1 MRKTG
6 LLILSIIVILTFTS
20 CGNNSVNNNT
30 ITAVDGYIKNAIL
43 KDSTGLIA
51 TYSLNG
57 QYTFASSLVY
67 PLMLSGGILEDT
79 NVSFD
84 INMSAQN
91 GSTVIS
97 PITTFLDNDS
107 MLLSKFANLGLNKST
122 LEEFSIDYIKSNDIE
137 LSKLS
142 QLLYTILRDNNLT
155 LTFKQSIEN
164 NRSLDSL
171 DKLFTIAQIDINS
184 SLTLGTEEKIESN
197 SLLSKVKIFSGEV
210 LKLENHVKAAKQN
223 LAFVSKHGN
232 PFITVWST
240 SSVDNNITIP
250 IDNNY
255 TYNYIVDWGDGNIE
269 KNITTSATHIY
280 RLAGS
285 HRVKIYGDFPAI
297 RFNNIND
304 WSNKNARAIKNLI
317 SWGDIKWKNMNSAFK
332 GCYTLTLNTLDS
344 PDLSNVMDMSSMF
357 KYASSYSFGVD
368 WWADNN
374 WDISNWD
381 VSNIT
386 NMSSMFQNIPLRFNH
401 DISDWNVSN
410 VTNMSS
416 MFYGVEKFNQ
426 DISSW
431 KVSNVKSMKNMFQ
444 SARSFNQDISSWDV
458 SNVTNM
464 FRMFGGAADFN
475 QDISSWDVSNVTDM
489 NLMFYNAENFNQD
502 ISSWDVSNVTDMNFM
517 FYGTSFTNRDL
528 SDWNVSNVTE
538 HDGFFEETGTANIE
552 PNWR

>member
-1 MRKTG
+1 MKKIG
-6 LLILSIIVILTFTS
+6 LLILSVIVISTFTS
-20 CGNNSVNNNT
+20 CGNNSHVNTT
-30 ITAVDGYIKNAIL
+30 ITAVDGYIKNATL

-57 QYTFASSLVY
+57 QYRFTSSPVY
-67 PLMLSGGILEDT
+67 PLTLSGGILEDT

-171 DKLFTIAQIDINS
+171 YKLFTIAQTDINS

-197 SLLSKVKIFSGEV
+197 SILSKVKIFSAEA
-210 LKLENHVKAAKQN
+210 LKLENQVKGAKEN

-240 SSVDNNITIP
+240 SSVDSNITIP

-255 TYNYIVDWGDGNIE
+255 TYNYTVDWGDGNIE

-297 RFNNIND
+297 RFNNSD
-304 WSNKNARAIKNLI
+304 WSNKNAKAIKNLI
-317 SWGDIKWKNMNSAFK
+317 AWGDIKWKSMNSAFK

-344 PDLSNVMDMSSMF
+344 PDLSNVTDMSSMF
-357 KYASSYSFGVD
+357 KYASSYSFGTD

-386 NMSSMFQNIPLRFNH
+386 NMSSMFQNIQLRFNH

-410 VTNMSS
+410 VTNMNS
-416 MFYGVEKFNQ
+416 MFYSVEKFNQ

-464 FRMFGGAADFN
+464 FRMFRGTTDFN
-475 QDISSWDVSNVTDM
+475 QDISNWDVSNVTDM

-502 ISSWDVSNVTDMNFM
+502 IRNWDVSSVRDMNFM
-517 FYGTSFTNRDL
+517 FYGTFSFTNQDL

-538 HDGFFEETGTANIE
+538 HDGFFEETSTANIE

>member
-57 QYTFASSLVY
+57 QYTFVSSPVY
-67 PLMLSGGILEDT
+67 PLTLSGGILEDT

-91 GSTVIS
+91 NSTVIS
-97 PITTFLDNDS
+97 PITTFLGNDS
-107 MLLSKFANLGLNKST
+107 MLLSKFANLGLNRST
-122 LEEFSIDYIKSNDIE
+122 LEEFSIDYIKSNDVE

-171 DKLFTIAQIDINS
+171 DKLFTIAQTDINS

-197 SLLSKVKIFSGEV
+197 SLLSKVKIFSGEA
-210 LKLENHVKAAKQN
+210 LNLENQVKEAKEN
-223 LAFVSKHGN
+223 LAFASKQGN
-232 PFITVWST
+232 PFITVWNT
-240 SSVDNNITIP
+240 SLVDDNITIP

-255 TYNYIVDWGDGNIE
+255 TYNYTVDWGDGKIE
-269 KNITTSATHIY
+269 KNITTSAIHIY

-297 RFNNIND
+297 RFNNSD
-304 WSNKNARAIKNLI
+304 IKDENSLQI
-317 SWGDIKWKNMNSAFK
+317 KRVVSWGDIKWKSMNSAFK
-332 GCYTLTLNTLDS
+332 GCYTLTLNTFDA
-344 PDLSNVMDMSSMF
+344 PALSNVTDASSMF
-357 KYASSYSFGVD
+357 EGTSILNYGGYDLFEYPYVYVI
-368 WWADNN
+368 N
-374 WDISNWD
+374 WDISDWD

-386 NMSSMFQNIPLRFNH
+386 NMKKMFYNTVAFNH

-410 VTNMSS
+410 MNSMFYEDFYFNQDISRWDVSNVTDMNS
-416 MFYGVEKFNQ
+416 MFYGDTNFNQ

-431 KVSNVKSMKNMFQ
+431 NVSNVKSMKNMFEY
-444 SARSFNQDISSWDV
+444 AR
-458 SNVTNM
+458 
-464 FRMFGGAADFN
+464 
-475 QDISSWDVSNVTDM
+475 
-489 NLMFYNAENFNQD
+489 NFNQD
-502 ISSWDVSNVTDMNFM
+502 ISRWDVSNVTDMNFM
-517 FYGTSFTNRDL
+517 FYGALSFANKDL
-528 SDWNVSNVTE
+528 SDWNVSNVTK
-538 HDGFFEETGTANIE
+538 HDGFLEETIAANIE
-552 PNWR
+552 PNWL

>member
-51 TYSLNG
+51 TYSSNG
-57 QYTFASSLVY
+57 QYTFTSIPVY

-91 GSTVIS
+91 GSIVIS
-97 PITTFLDNDS
+97 PITTFLGNDS

-171 DKLFTIAQIDINS
+171 DKLFTIAQTDINS

-197 SLLSKVKIFSGEV
+197 SLLSKVKIFSGEA
-210 LKLENHVKAAKQN
+210 LKLENYVKVAKEN

-240 SSVDNNITIP
+240 SSVDSNITIP

-285 HRVKIYGDFPAI
+285 HRVKIYGDFLAI
-297 RFNNIND
+297 RFNNSD
-304 WSNKNARAIKNLI
+304 WSNKNAKAIKNLI
-317 SWGDIKWKNMNSAFK
+317 AWGDIKWKSMNSAFK

-489 NLMFYNAENFNQD
+489 N
-502 ISSWDVSNVTDMNFM
+502 FM